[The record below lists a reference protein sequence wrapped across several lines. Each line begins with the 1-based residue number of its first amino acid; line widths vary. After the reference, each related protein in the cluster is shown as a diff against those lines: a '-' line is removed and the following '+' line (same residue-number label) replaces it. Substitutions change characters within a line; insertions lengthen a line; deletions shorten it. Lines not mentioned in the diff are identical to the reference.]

1 MIDAI
6 RKLFDDSVSTARAAR
21 EHLAG
26 PIAQAVKIIVDAYR
40 AGGGIFLF
48 GNGGSAADAQHVAG
62 EMVGRFLAERR
73 ALKAEALSTNT
84 SVLTGL
90 ANDYGYETVFAR
102 QLEANASA
110 KDVAIGLSTSG
121 DSLNV
126 VAGLAKARQ
135 IGMKTIAMTG
145 AGGGRCAEFADVL
158 LDAPS
163 EHTPRIQETHMIAYH
178 AICEL
183 VEKAVTGDNLPRR

>member
-6 RKLFDDSVSTARAAR
+6 RKLFDESTATATAAR
-21 EHLAG
+21 EHLPG
-26 PIAQAVKIIVDAYR
+26 RIARAVEVIVDAYR

-62 EMVGRFLAERR
+62 EMVGRFLLERG
-73 ALKAEALSTNT
+73 ALKAEALSANT
-84 SVLTGL
+84 SILTGL
-90 ANDYGYETVFAR
+90 ANDYSFEIVFAR

-110 KDVAIGLSTSG
+110 RDVAVGLSTSG
-121 DSLNV
+121 NSPNV
-126 VAGLAKARQ
+126 VAGLAKARE
-135 IGMKTIAMTG
+135 IGMKTIAFTG

-158 LDAPS
+158 IDVPS
-163 EHTPRIQETHMIAYH
+163 DHTPRIQESHMIAYH

-183 VEKAVTGDNLPRR
+183 VEKAIAEGD